1 MVREWSNAAK
11 MLRSRIEDFML
22 DDSYL
27 LQRRFHVATS
37 KLRRLSAEEA
47 MKDLKAEDFS
57 GHELSL
63 LANLASPAAYQ
74 EWRDH
79 ALFSARHEVDFH
91 RMQEDQDVQAVL
103 RALTASHQGAAPAK
117 SLG

>member
-27 LQRRFHVATS
+27 LQRRFHVATG
-37 KLRRLSAEEA
+37 KLRRLFPGEA
-47 MKDLKAEDFS
+47 LKDLKAADFS
-57 GHELSL
+57 SHELSL
-63 LANLASPAAYQ
+63 LAKLSQPDAYQ
-74 EWRDH
+74 EWRDR

-91 RMQEDQDVQAVL
+91 RMREDQDVQAVL
-103 RALTASHQGAAPAK
+103 RALTTSQQVDATPK